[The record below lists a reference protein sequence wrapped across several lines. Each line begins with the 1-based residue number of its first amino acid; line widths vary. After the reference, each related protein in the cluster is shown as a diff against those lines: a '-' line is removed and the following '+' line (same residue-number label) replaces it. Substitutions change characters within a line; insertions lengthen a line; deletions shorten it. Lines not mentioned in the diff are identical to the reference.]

1 MKKYCCTIVS
11 ISNNLQMTNNF
22 ISDLEKQ
29 KDVEY
34 QLMLIDNTQNRFGGA
49 REAFNS
55 IIRKIQNDTVIFLHP
70 DIRFLSDRALVS
82 ILIEVENIQDYG
94 VIGVA
99 GCPEGAKWCLLS
111 NIYHGEGKVKAGKKI
126 VKSTEVQTVD
136 ECFFIMNKNIIEK
149 MKFTSL
155 DGWHLYAVEQCL
167 RMTKLGK
174 RNYVVPANLWHLSDG
189 KSLDPKYMKCLEKL
203 IDIYRCDVDCINTT
217 VKQWKTHG
225 LKAVIYRKYYY
236 MKQCIKKVAVKKQ

>member
-155 DGWHLYAVEQCL
+155 NG
-167 RMTKLGK
+167 
-174 RNYVVPANLWHLSDG
+174 WHLSDG